1 MKNYA
6 ILIVVFII
14 VGINIILPHVTLEV
28 GSNQRTTFVYFILN
42 EVYTPEM
49 FFSLT
54 AFYPLIVA
62 ILTLF
67 LKKVVVSVFGRI
79 LVFFLGG
86 VGILFTILLWL
97 TMNLHLDVKIVSY
110 NFSYYSTLVS
120 QIVSSLVCMFFPAVA
135 RRFSLLQLDGVFT
148 RRSL

>member
-6 ILIVVFII
+6 ILILVFII
-14 VGINIILPHVTLEV
+14 VCLNILLPHVTLEV
-28 GSNQRTTFVYFILN
+28 GSNQRTTFIYFILN

-54 AFYPLIVA
+54 AFYPLTVA
-62 ILTLF
+62 ILVLF
-67 LKKVVVSVFGRI
+67 LKKVVVSPLGRI
-79 LVFFLGG
+79 FVFFWGG

-110 NFSYYSTLVS
+110 NISYYSTLVS
-120 QIVSSLVCMFFPAVA
+120 QIVSSLVCLLFPVVA
-135 RRFSLLQLDGVFT
+135 RRFS
-148 RRSL
+148 